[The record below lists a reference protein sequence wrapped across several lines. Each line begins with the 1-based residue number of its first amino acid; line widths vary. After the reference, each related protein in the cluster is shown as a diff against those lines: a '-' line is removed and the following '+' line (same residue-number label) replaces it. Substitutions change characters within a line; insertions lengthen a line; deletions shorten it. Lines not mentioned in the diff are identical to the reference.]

1 MNPQAAAIAD
11 APTDRSVAFL
21 GGAVPIDVK
30 CSSQWSDS
38 GAAPAQSSA
47 MHPRLVD
54 REALD
59 PRKEP
64 E

>member
-1 MNPQAAAIAD
+1 M
-11 APTDRSVAFL
+11 
-21 GGAVPIDVK
+21 K

-59 PRKEP
+59 PSKEP